1 MDVIALGMACA
12 VAPLT
17 TAVLMSVDG
26 RHTAAASGLNSAVA
40 RAGGLVATALIGQV
54 IASSGSA
61 LLSAFDVAAAMGAI
75 ICSVAAASAAALIA
89 PAETIQPSRQR

>member
-1 MDVIALGMACA
+1 
-12 VAPLT
+12 
-17 TAVLMSVDG
+17 
-26 RHTAAASGLNSAVA
+26 
-40 RAGGLVATALIGQV
+40 LVATALIGQV

-89 PAETIQPSRQR
+89 PAGKIQPLEQR